1 MTGVQTCALPIL
13 VVVALEFLVKEVVAL
28 ELTLEVVVLVAL
40 MVVLGLMNLMVEM
53 VELMVAVVERLM
65 VALVELV
72 ALVMV
77 PLLIGL
83 GVAELSVVPALVAPV
98 KYLIRRLKLS
108 EAQELAALERL
119 AEEGAGYAADWIYGE
134 TLIRDSY
141 FVEYVREML
150 EDCNDIPRNLPH
162 YVHIDWERTAR
173 DVQMDYT
180 AVEFDG
186 VTYWIR

>member
-1 MTGVQTCALPIL
+1 MLDTTRYSFARGDITPSDDTIDSRDVM
-13 VVVALEFLVKEVVAL
+13 VALEDAREARDAYND
-28 ELTLEVVVLVAL
+28 EHPDGPAY
-40 MVVLGLMNLMVEM
+40 
-53 VELMVAVVERLM
+53 
-65 VALVELV
+65 
-72 ALVMV
+72 
-77 PLLIGL
+77 
-83 GVAELSVVPALVAPV
+83 AEAHP
-98 KYLIRRLKLS
+98 I